1 MKADELLNELSKVL
15 GIELAFDEDNNCI
28 VMIEDK
34 YSLCIRK
41 EDENDRIIL
50 LGNIAD
56 ELPDPVDYSLVTD
69 LLDFGM
75 APVLTGGPAV
85 GRDPVSGILTAW
97 AFVQTKSITPNDFTE
112 AVKKFIE
119 FQIVITDRIACNNEE
134 DDEDTSDFQDL
145 GVLNS

>member
-41 EDENDRIIL
+41 DDENDRIIL

-119 FQIVITDRIACNNEE
+119 FQIVITDRIAGNNEE

>member
-1 MKADELLNELSKVL
+1 MNAEQLMNELAKVL
-15 GIELAFDEDNNCI
+15 GIDLAFEEDGNCLI
-28 VMIEDK
+28 MLEDK
-34 YSLCIRK
+34 YSLCIK
-41 EDENDRIIL
+41 KDDDNDRIIL
-50 LGNIAD
+50 LGNVAD

-75 APVLTGGPAV
+75 APVLTGGPAI

-97 AFVQTKSITPNDFTE
+97 AFVQTKNITPNDFTE

-119 FQIVITDRIACNNEE
+119 FQIVITDRIAGNNEE
-134 DDEDTSDFQDL
+134 DDVDTGDFQDL

>member
-1 MKADELLNELSKVL
+1 MNELSKVL
-15 GIELAFDEDNNCI
+15 GIDLAFEEDGNCLI
-28 VMIEDK
+28 MLEDK
-34 YSLCIRK
+34 YSLCIK
-41 EDENDRIIL
+41 KDDDNDRIIL
-50 LGNIAD
+50 LGNVAD

-75 APVLTGGPAV
+75 APVLTGGPAI

-97 AFVQTKSITPNDFTE
+97 AFVQTKNITPNDFTE

-119 FQIVITDRIACNNEE
+119 FQIVITDRIAGNNEE
-134 DDEDTSDFQDL
+134 DDVDTGDFQDL

>member
-41 EDENDRIIL
+41 DDGNDRIIL

-69 LLDFGM
+69 LLDFGL

-97 AFVQTKSITPNDFTE
+97 AFVQTKNITSKDFIE

-119 FQIVITDRIACNNEE
+119 FQIVITERIAGNVEEEEEGNN
-134 DDEDTSDFQDL
+134 DFENL
-145 GVLNS
+145 GLLNS

>member
-1 MKADELLNELSKVL
+1 MNAEQLMNELSKVL
-15 GIELAFDEDNNCI
+15 GIDLAFEEDGNCLI
-28 VMIEDK
+28 MLEDK
-34 YSLCIRK
+34 YSLCIK
-41 EDENDRIIL
+41 KDDDNDRIIL
-50 LGNIAD
+50 LGNVAD

-75 APVLTGGPAV
+75 APVLTGGPAI

-97 AFVQTKSITPNDFTE
+97 AFVQTKNITPNDFTE

-119 FQIVITDRIACNNEE
+119 FQIVITDRIAGNNEE
-134 DDEDTSDFQDL
+134 DDVDTGDFQDL

>member
-1 MKADELLNELSKVL
+1 
-15 GIELAFDEDNNCI
+15 
-28 VMIEDK
+28 
-34 YSLCIRK
+34 
-41 EDENDRIIL
+41 
-50 LGNIAD
+50 
-56 ELPDPVDYSLVTD
+56 
-69 LLDFGM
+69 M

-119 FQIVITDRIACNNEE
+119 FQIVITDRIAGNNEE

>member
-41 EDENDRIIL
+41 DDENDRIIL

-97 AFVQTKSITPNDFTE
+97 AFVQIKNITPNDFTE

-119 FQIVITDRIACNNEE
+119 FQIVITDRIAGNNEE

>member
-119 FQIVITDRIACNNEE
+119 FQIVITDRIAGNNEE